1 MTFPLISYDLGE
13 DEFRGPRFYRSP
25 DGSSWETIPELPGF
39 LQKDDGTRLRVS
51 LVMLNGTYKVRDQ
64 EDKNV
69 VFPINYNTPC
79 WISTDPEGVATQ
91 VIPLK
96 WEIDPSRD

>member
-1 MTFPLISYDLGE
+1 MTFPMTSYNLGE
-13 DEFRGPRFYRSP
+13 DEFRGSQFYRCP
-25 DGSSWETIPELPGF
+25 DGPVWETIPGLPGF
-39 LQKDDGTRLRVS
+39 LQKDDGTRLSVS
-51 LVMLNGTYKVRDQ
+51 LVMLGGTYKVRDQ

-79 WISTDPEGVATQ
+79 WISTDLEGVATQ

-96 WEIDPSRD
+96 WEIDPPRD